1 MDIIILIIF
10 ISVMWLILQPIN
22 ITLKVDKEDEY
33 LKYLHN
39 NTTRK
44 FRKLSDNEYVCDV
57 LSFYIKLENDK
68 ALCTRQFHFLGRQTT
83 NGRFC
88 HWFTLEKYKVHFSV
102 H

>member
-1 MDIIILIIF
+1 MDIIILIVF

-22 ITLKVDKEDEY
+22 TIFKIDKEDEY

-57 LSFYIKLENDK
+57 LSFYIKLENDR
-68 ALCTRQFHFLGRQTT
+68 ALCTREFRFLGRQTA
-83 NGRFC
+83 NGPFC
-88 HWFTLEKYKVHFSV
+88 HWFTLEKHKVHFSV